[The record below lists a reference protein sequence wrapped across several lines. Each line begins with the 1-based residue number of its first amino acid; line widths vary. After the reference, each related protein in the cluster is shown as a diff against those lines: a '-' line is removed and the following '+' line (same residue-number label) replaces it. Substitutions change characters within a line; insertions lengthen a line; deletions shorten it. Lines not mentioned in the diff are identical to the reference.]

1 MESIVVLANICSILL
16 IVVFYRFLVNYIKE
30 KRVAYWS
37 TIILIVFPHHYYFSM
52 AYTESL
58 FLLLAILSFNSIL
71 RKQYILFGL
80 FSSLLI
86 LTRVNGVFFMIPLL
100 IFHFRIHENS
110 IYNPKTYFIFIPA
123 LITLIIYLFH
133 IHEVTG
139 YYLGFKYISELNWDA
154 KQSFPF
160 SAIYNA
166 IAVKEFN
173 YLTYNAFY
181 ALFFFALSF
190 RFLARKEFDF
200 FLLCLLCILIPLYE
214 GSTISQPRFI
224 SVIFPFSILI
234 GNALAKCRYKVVI
247 LSLLLGLHLLSF
259 HF

>member
-1 MESIVVLANICSILL
+1 MEYHHFDCFPTPLL
-16 IVVFYRFLVNYIKE
+16 LFYGIYR
-30 KRVAYWS
+30 
-37 TIILIVFPHHYYFSM
+37 ILISVTCHFKLQFYFKKTIYSIW
-52 AYTESL
+52 TIFFIINFNKSKWG
-58 FLLLAILSFNSIL
+58 FLYDSI
-71 RKQYILFGL
+71 ID
-80 FSSLLI
+80 
-86 LTRVNGVFFMIPLL
+86 
-100 IFHFRIHENS
+100 FHFRIHENS